1 MSDDDAPPHTYSY
14 THELF
19 DFLSAHACMHAPDDA
34 TLVESAIQLDD
45 NLAGASIIHHFEV
58 ANVSAL
64 LHAQEKLHH
73 HLARRSEQHLPLAP
87 LLGIRER
94 LQRVCKNADTNLY
107 ILTHTSKATVNG
119 NTRTSSAYILCQ
131 HTLSLFTR
139 CALSLSLS
147 LSLPL
152 SLSLFASIP
161 LLLSL
166 PYTHTQTPIH
176 TFIYS
181 PLSYDMSLLHRDNT
195 SYIHTHT
202 LSLSLMCVGCTYH
215 RCSPP
220 PPPLR
225 TEQIDA

>member
-1 MSDDDAPPHTYSY
+1 
-14 THELF
+14 
-19 DFLSAHACMHAPDDA
+19 MHAPDDA

-64 LHAQEKLHH
+64 LHAQEKLHY

-147 LSLPL
+147 LSLYL
-152 SLSLFASIP
+152 SCP
-161 LLLSL
+161 
-166 PYTHTQTPIH
+166 
-176 TFIYS
+176 S
-181 PLSYDMSLLHRDNT
+181 PCFNPENS
-195 SYIHTHT
+195 
-202 LSLSLMCVGCTYH
+202 
-215 RCSPP
+215 
-220 PPPLR
+220 
-225 TEQIDA
+225 